1 MLIADYFRDDLD
13 AIISD
18 LPITIL
24 HKGRIFT
31 AARTAFRRENDL
43 GDGGFMRTLAMSL
56 TAPYNETT
64 QLVELGDTVTIDGS
78 KFRVI
83 SAELSQDAVSVDF
96 VLEDINK

>member
-1 MLIADYFRDDLD
+1 
-13 AIISD
+13 
-18 LPITIL
+18 
-24 HKGRIFT
+24 
-31 AARTAFRRENDL
+31 
-43 GDGGFMRTLAMSL
+43 MRTLAMSL